1 MNIYYVKHFFI
12 LFRREALLRNIRS
25 DSVVEDS
32 LSSSLTKSPTST
44 TLKSDDDLLR
54 LLENNSAEI

>member
-1 MNIYYVKHFFI
+1 MFYVKHFFI
-12 LFRREALLRNIRS
+12 CFRREALLRNIRS

>member
-1 MNIYYVKHFFI
+1 MFYVNPFFI
-12 LFRREALLRNIRS
+12 LFRREAPLRNIRS

>member
-1 MNIYYVKHFFI
+1 MIRSNIFKFSFFRTEDSI
-12 LFRREALLRNIRS
+12 RNIRS

-54 LLENNSAEI
+54 LLENNSTTEI

>member
-1 MNIYYVKHFFI
+1 MFHVKHFFI
-12 LFRREALLRNIRS
+12 RFRREALLRNIRS